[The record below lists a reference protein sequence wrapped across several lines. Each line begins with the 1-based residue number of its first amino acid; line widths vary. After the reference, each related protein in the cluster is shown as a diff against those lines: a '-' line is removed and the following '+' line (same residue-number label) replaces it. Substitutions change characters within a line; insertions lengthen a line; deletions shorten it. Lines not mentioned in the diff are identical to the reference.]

1 MKDVYRDEDKFHDYM
16 ESKYPKIFT
25 EGHLGLCVGPGWYPI
40 LDALCNQIQTY
51 INWKNRDGEVVSQV
65 EVSQIKEKFGG
76 LRFYYDG
83 GDDFVDAL
91 VRMAEAWAENTC
103 EVCGA
108 PGEARGGGWIKTL
121 CDTHAKVREI

>member
-16 ESKYPKIFT
+16 QSKYPKILT

-121 CDTHAKVREI
+121 CDTHAKAREI